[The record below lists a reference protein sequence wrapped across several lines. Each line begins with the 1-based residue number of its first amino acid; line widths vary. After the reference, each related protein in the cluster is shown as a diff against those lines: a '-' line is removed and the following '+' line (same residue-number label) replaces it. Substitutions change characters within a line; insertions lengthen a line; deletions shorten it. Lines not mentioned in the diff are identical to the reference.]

1 MKGGV
6 LRPRTAGGQDR
17 RGPTAPS
24 PDRRPRALRGWPR
37 RDPAPRR
44 RHAALALAFALGA
57 AAGPARAV
65 EQTVNELWP
74 ELNVFVKT
82 GDRTRLM
89 ALASIA
95 RAREFAT
102 STEASYGL
110 HHDWF
115 AAELPEWWRTA
126 LPTMEG
132 RWSLWF
138 RLGYQRIE
146 AMGGDQP
153 DENRLLGDM
162 TLRSE
167 PLPWAL
173 QIANRSRFELRDIGS
188 DTSWRYRN
196 RTRLERV
203 FTTHEVFG
211 ARIGE
216 GLRRRGIDSLTPYA
230 MLELFWDSRESRWNR
245 RYQQYGLELELD
257 GGQALEVY
265 LAFQDQR
272 RRESSFVTAIGVV
285 YTLRY

>member
-1 MKGGV
+1 MAAERDRRSRGALSSEDPGPPSGLRGRRGAPAP
-6 LRPRTAGGQDR
+6 LRPARN
-17 RGPTAPS
+17 
-24 PDRRPRALRGWPR
+24 
-37 RDPAPRR
+37 
-44 RHAALALAFALGA
+44 AALALAIVLGA
-57 AAGPARAV
+57 APGPAAAI

-74 ELNVFVKT
+74 ELNVFVRT

-110 HHDWF
+110 HYDWF

-146 AMGGDQP
+146 ALGDDQR

-203 FTTHEVFG
+203 FSPREVFG
-211 ARIGE
+211 TRIGE
-216 GLRRRGIDSLTPYA
+216 RLQRSGVGSLTPYA

-245 RYQQYGLELELD
+245 RYQQYGVEVELD
-257 GGQALEVY
+257 GGRALELY

-272 RRESSFVTAIGVV
+272 RRESSYVTAIGVV